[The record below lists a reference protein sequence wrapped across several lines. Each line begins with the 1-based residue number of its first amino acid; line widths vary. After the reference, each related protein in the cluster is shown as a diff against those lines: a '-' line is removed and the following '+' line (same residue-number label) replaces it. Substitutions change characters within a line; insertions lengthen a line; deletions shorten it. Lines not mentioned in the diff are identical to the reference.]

1 MFALGLPIS
10 QGALSTILG
19 VLGLYLSPSYI
30 FVTFF
35 KMVFLVIV
43 LGALHGL
50 FLLPVLLSLF
60 GPSSYKNSCRGGR
73 HQSESR
79 AVDEK
84 SAKFGRNGNLSATG
98 VCTDLSRSS
107 CHSVVPH
114 GFLAAVTAGRTLDN
128 QTSTTDGIRHMKE
141 HTEAAINLRIP
152 RPLTKTSSPL
162 LSGNISEVVDLPG
175 SGRESRKG
183 GSENKGYTD
192 PDNV

>member
-60 GPSSYKNSCRGGR
+60 GPSFCKNSNHGSR
-73 HQSESR
+73 HQTEGP
-79 AVDEK
+79 DEK
-84 SAKFGRNGNLSATG
+84 WSKFGRNGNISSAESSA
-98 VCTDLSRSS
+98 DLSRSS
-107 CHSVVPH
+107 CRNVASH
-114 GFLAAVTAGRTLDN
+114 GSLVAVTAGGALNN
-128 QTSTTDGIRHMKE
+128 QASTTDGLRHMRK
-141 HTEAAINLRIP
+141 HTEAAVNMRIP
-152 RPLTKTSSPL
+152 RPSTKTSSPL
-162 LSGNISEVVDLPG
+162 PSGNISEVVDLPG

-183 GSENKGYTD
+183 GSENKGCTD
-192 PDNV
+192 LNNV

>member
-60 GPSSYKNSCRGGR
+60 GPSSCKNSNHGSR
-73 HQSESR
+73 HQTEGP
-79 AVDEK
+79 DEK
-84 SAKFGRNGNLSATG
+84 LSKFGRNGNISSAESSASSASPSLVLTMWPPMLHCASPTLARLS
-98 VCTDLSRSS
+98 L
-107 CHSVVPH
+107 
-114 GFLAAVTAGRTLDN
+114 
-128 QTSTTDGIRHMKE
+128 
-141 HTEAAINLRIP
+141 
-152 RPLTKTSSPL
+152 PLTISFC
-162 LSGNISEVVDLPG
+162 LSMPWVPVATVAPAPPRRRTQS
-175 SGRESRKG
+175 
-183 GSENKGYTD
+183 
-192 PDNV
+192 